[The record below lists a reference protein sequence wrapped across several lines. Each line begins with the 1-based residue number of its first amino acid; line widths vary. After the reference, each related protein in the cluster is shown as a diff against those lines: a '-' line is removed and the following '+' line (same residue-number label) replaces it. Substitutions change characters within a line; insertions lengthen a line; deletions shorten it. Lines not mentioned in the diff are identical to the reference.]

1 MRLRQMSRAGRAR
14 RGFTLIELLV
24 VIAIIA
30 ILAAILFPVFSQ
42 ARGKARAVDCLSN
55 QRQVGIALM
64 LYVQDWDET
73 YPQEHPTCGD
83 PPVCDANGALEN
95 TDYGSPFDKI
105 LPYVASKS
113 SANTGLYLCP
123 DDPDPHGL
131 AVLDVNG
138 NCPAM
143 PGQSAG
149 PPPGPLTSFVL
160 NAYFLFGATMAQ
172 IDLPAQAIA
181 RLAALGRRAVP
192 QIETAMHTAS
202 SRGKVNLVSAL
213 AAIGEPESAA
223 IVQHFATYDAS
234 PEVRSACEELL
245 RQWAKAS
252 GARHLAAEQA
262 LARLAE
268 KRRLGQT
275 E

>member
-1 MRLRQMSRAGRAR
+1 LRLRL
-14 RGFTLIELLV
+14 TILLLV
-24 VIAIIA
+24 
-30 ILAAILFPVFSQ
+30 P
-42 ARGKARAVDCLSN
+42 LSGWACEDRSYREIGAN
-55 QRQVGIALM
+55 IDVLTQRS
-64 LYVQDWDET
+64 
-73 YPQEHPTCGD
+73 
-83 PPVCDANGALEN
+83 N
-95 TDYGSPFDKI
+95 
-105 LPYVASKS
+105 
-113 SANTGLYLCP
+113 
-123 DDPDPHGL
+123 
-131 AVLDVNG
+131 
-138 NCPAM
+138 
-143 PGQSAG
+143 
-149 PPPGPLTSFVL
+149 
-160 NAYFLFGATMAQ
+160 
-172 IDLPAQAIA
+172 DLPAQAIA

>member
-172 IDLPAQAIA
+172 IDLPAQAIYIA
-181 RLAALGRRAVP
+181 ERRTNPATAANEFCDVHYHPWLGEVEIPTGPADTADPIALQPDRHNMGSDYVFADGHAKWSSFAPTRAP
-192 QIETAMHTAS
+192 FPGHT
-202 SRGKVNLVSAL
+202 LY
-213 AAIGEPESAA
+213 GEHQP
-223 IVQHFATYDAS
+223 F
-234 PEVRSACEELL
+234 
-245 RQWAKAS
+245 
-252 GARHLAAEQA
+252 
-262 LARLAE
+262 
-268 KRRLGQT
+268 
-275 E
+275 